1 MNTPTPL
8 TDAASGFVLDA
19 NDHYTQAFEAHPD
32 GTYVPADFAREL
44 ECQLAESRRETER
57 LAALVFEQAK
67 ELAES
72 KRLHKEACAANETWE
87 RELSAVMPAGYKDWW
102 QNSKAEWPVVAR
114 LTIENL
120 RKREEGAWAM
130 MAELQERDSD

>member
-1 MNTPTPL
+1 MVY
-8 TDAASGFVLDA
+8 AG
-19 NDHYTQAFEAHPD
+19 
-32 GTYVPADFAREL
+32 FAREL

-87 RELSAVMPAGYKDWW
+87 RELSAVMPADYKDWW

-114 LTIENL
+114 LTIKNL
-120 RKREEGAWAM
+120 RKHREEACAVADRLADTVERQAREIAGLKKAM
-130 MAELQERDSD
+130 DREVFQQFCKRWTPPSERR